1 MVRPILEEKVILAKK
16 CTACGGCS
24 AVCPVNC
31 FDMDELTAIMS
42 RHCIECLRCDLVCP
56 VLEGY
61 DPDVGFY
68 KEYIAAKSKFAGQ
81 DGGLTQAIIHKLF
94 EDGLI
99 DAAIGITSDE
109 DWNPYPK
116 IITSFEEFS
125 DMALSRYTYSPLL
138 PAIHQA
144 IKDGHR
150 RIGVI
155 GVGCQVH
162 SAAMAREN
170 VRELGGSIAF
180 LLGLVCT
187 KTFQMP
193 KFLEY
198 LNKNGIKDVTDV
210 KKFDITKGKLIIEWG
225 EDQQFTDRIKK
236 LGTIARE
243 GCWACEDVCAMSA
256 DISLGAVGANAGYN
270 SVIVRSSYGMELWDR
285 LKPTLEDIQPA
296 KLQPM
301 QRLNELKRGE
311 VQDYL
316 KQLGEEFEL
325 RTQV

>member
-1 MVRPILEEKVILAKK
+1 MVRPALENRVIDAKK
-16 CTACGGCS
+16 CTACGGCA

-31 FDMDELTAIMS
+31 FDMSELRATMT
-42 RHCIECLRCDLVCP
+42 RHCIECLRCDDVCP

-68 KEYIAAKSKFAGQ
+68 KEFVAAKSRLSGQ
-81 DGGLTQAIIHKLF
+81 DGGLTQAILQKLF
-94 EDGLI
+94 DDGLI
-99 DAAIGITSDE
+99 DAAVGITSDK

-116 IITSFEEFS
+116 VITNFDQFE

-144 IKDGHR
+144 AKDGYR
-150 RIGVI
+150 RICVI

-170 VRELGGSIAF
+170 VRELGSSIAF

-187 KTFQMP
+187 KTFQTA
-193 KFLEY
+193 KFLDY
-198 LNKNGIKDVTDV
+198 LAKNGITMKDV
-210 KKFDITKGKLIIEWG
+210 KKFDITKGKLIIEWS
-225 EDQQFTDRIKK
+225 EEQQFTDRIKK

-256 DISLGAVGANAGYN
+256 DISLGAVGAGPGYN
-270 SVIVRSSYGMELWDR
+270 SIIVRSSYGMELWER
-285 LKPTLEDIQPA
+285 LKPSLEDIQPA

-301 QRLNELKRGE
+301 QRLNELKRDE
-311 VQDYL
+311 VKDYL
-316 KQLGEEFEL
+316 NQLGEEFKL

>member
-1 MVRPILEEKVILAKK
+1 MVRPVLEERVIDGKK
-16 CTACGGCS
+16 CTACGGCA

-31 FDMDELTAIMS
+31 FDMNELRATMM
-42 RHCIECLRCDLVCP
+42 RHCIECLRCDAVCP

-68 KEYIAAKSKFAGQ
+68 KDFISARSKFAGQ
-81 DGGLTQAIIHKLF
+81 DGGMTQAIVHKLF
-94 EDGLI
+94 EDELI
-99 DAAIGITSDE
+99 DAAIGITSDK
-109 DWNPYPK
+109 DWKPYPK
-116 IITSFEEFS
+116 LITDFDQFT
-125 DMALSRYTYSPLL
+125 DMALSRYTYSPIL

-144 IKDGHR
+144 IRQGYR
-150 RIGVI
+150 QICVI

-170 VRELGGSIAF
+170 VRELGASIAF

-187 KTFQMP
+187 KTFQTA
-193 KFLEY
+193 KLLEY
-198 LNKNGIKDVTDV
+198 LAKNNIGIEEV
-210 KKFDITKGKLIIEWG
+210 KKFDITKGKLIIQWG
-225 EDQQFTDRIKK
+225 VGEEFTDRVKR

-256 DISLGAVGANAGYN
+256 DISLGAVGARPGYN
-270 SVIVRSSYGMELWDR
+270 SVIIRSSYGMELWDR
-285 LKPTLEDIQPA
+285 LKPTLEDIRIA
-296 KLQPM
+296 KLEPM
-301 QRLNELKRGE
+301 QRLNELKRDE

-316 KQLGEEFEL
+316 KQLGEEFKL